1 MLSTMTVKINTLVQ
15 TLTNGGV
22 AFSNGVLEFYSYS
35 KEGVISTN
43 LNYEAYGATAVALM
57 GAGIN
62 SNGVAV
68 GYIDTVDKLPVFRIQ
83 FFISTSNLPS
93 AVAKTEKEPAN
104 IAFE

>member
-57 GAGIN
+57 GAGIS

-83 FFISTSNLPS
+83 FFIPTSNLPIT
-93 AVAKTEKEPAN
+93 VVETDKELASTS
-104 IAFE
+104 FE